1 MGRVDRDIDAVI
13 DFCNEFK
20 AKYLEEMSKAANNLE
35 IVGTQISAA
44 TSGTAF
50 ASRSEEEVLRMAHN
64 IKNAVA
70 MGAPVPSWLSRLL
83 AAGKNAVDA
92 AGDAIAPEE
101 KGEE

>member
-50 ASRSEEEVLRMAHN
+50 ASRSEEEVLRMEKKK
-64 IKNAVA
+64 KNAVA
-70 MGAPVPSWLSRLL
+70 MGEARILELQKRMIDDRER
-83 AAGKNAVDA
+83 GR
-92 AGDAIAPEE
+92 EFE
-101 KGEE
+101 R

>member
-50 ASRSEEEVLRMAHN
+50 ASRSEEEVLRKKKKK
-64 IKNAVA
+64 KNAVA
-70 MGAPVPSWLSRLL
+70 MGEARILELQKRMIDDRER
-83 AAGKNAVDA
+83 GR
-92 AGDAIAPEE
+92 EFE
-101 KGEE
+101 R

>member
-64 IKNAVA
+64 TKNAVA
-70 MGAPVPSWLSRLL
+70 MGEARILELQKRMIDDRER
-83 AAGKNAVDA
+83 GR
-92 AGDAIAPEE
+92 EFE
-101 KGEE
+101 R